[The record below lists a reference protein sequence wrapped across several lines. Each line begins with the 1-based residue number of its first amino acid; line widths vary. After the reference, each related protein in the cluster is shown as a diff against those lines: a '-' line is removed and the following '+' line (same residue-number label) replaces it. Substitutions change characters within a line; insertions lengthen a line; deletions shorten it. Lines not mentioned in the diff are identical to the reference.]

1 MNQSLLFCLLL
12 NIVIIETFQQTNQ
25 QANTPVTSD
34 PFQQFNNA
42 IKRNLQENQ
51 GIDINS
57 VEYAMEDKLRK
68 QLAIWTSIG
77 LGFVLYFSVIAIID
91 MSNPKSSILYAK
103 YDTTKSGNEL

>member
-12 NIVIIETFQQTNQ
+12 NILIIETFQQTNQ

-42 IKRNLQENQ
+42 IKRNLEQSQ
-51 GIDINS
+51 GLVNNT
-57 VEYAMEDKLRK
+57 VEYQMEDRLRK

-77 LGFVLYFSVIAIID
+77 LAFVLYFSVIAIID

-103 YDTTKSGNEL
+103 YDTTRSGNEL